1 MQRSDISQ
9 KVSENSSCVDSS
21 QIRSKVLQVRRGEMQ
36 SGGILA
42 TVVYNYNVN
51 QDPAGHI
58 VLVQVVNSS
67 ILMCFLIC
75 CGRIT

>member
-21 QIRSKVLQVRRGEMQ
+21 QIRSKVLQVHRGEMQ
-36 SGGILA
+36 SGRILA
-42 TVVYNYNVN
+42 IVLYNYNVD
-51 QDPAGHI
+51 QDPAGHF
-58 VLVQVVNSS
+58 VLVQVVNPS

-75 CGRIT
+75 CVRII

>member
-21 QIRSKVLQVRRGEMQ
+21 QIRSKVLQVHRGEMQ
-36 SGGILA
+36 SERILA
-42 TVVYNYNVN
+42 TVVYNYNVD
-51 QDPAGHI
+51 QDPAGLF
-58 VLVQVVNSS
+58 VPVQVVNPSV
-67 ILMCFLIC
+67 LMCFLIC